1 MDKWIIDDASK
12 EAVISAIKHNDALVG
27 KWSSFES
34 DVTDNPFYHPKAKR
48 IEKLKGKT
56 TFPTGTYRYR
66 KDPLRVI
73 YFPDKST
80 QTVYPLEAASATDIS
95 YKKRTKGR

>member
-1 MDKWIIDDASK
+1 MDKWIIDDALK
-12 EAVISAIKHNDALVG
+12 EEVFSTIKHDDALVK
-27 KWSSFES
+27 KWPSFES
-34 DVTDNPFYHPKAKR
+34 DVTDNPFYHPKSKR
-48 IEKLKGKT
+48 IVKLKGKT
-56 TFPTGTYRYR
+56 SFPPGTYRYR

-73 YFPDKST
+73 YFPDKTT

>member
-12 EAVISAIKHNDALVG
+12 EEVFCAIKHKDVLVG

-48 IEKLKGKT
+48 IVKLKGKT
-56 TFPTGTYRYR
+56 SFPPGTYRYR